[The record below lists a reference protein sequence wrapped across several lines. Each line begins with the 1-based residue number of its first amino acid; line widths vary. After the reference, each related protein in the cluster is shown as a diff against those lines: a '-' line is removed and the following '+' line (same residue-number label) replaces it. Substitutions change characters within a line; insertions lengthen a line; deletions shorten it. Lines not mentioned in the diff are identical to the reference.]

1 MTHLDE
7 ERVERLVHG
16 ELEPS
21 HDALEREHLASCAS
35 CRERVTEAERD
46 DAEVNA
52 LLRLLDHPLPRV
64 SAQTIIAIAR
74 PRDVAWG
81 RWAAGILLVA
91 TLGGAAYAAP
101 GSPLRRLVQSAASL
115 LGRGDDPRPAT
126 QAPAP
131 NAEAAGT
138 GGGIAVEAGRALLI
152 QFTSHQQAG
161 EARITLTDSD
171 MVTVRAPN
179 GAATFT
185 SDVDRLI
192 VDNSGSLSS
201 FEIQIPRTAP
211 RVEVRVGT
219 VQRYLKDGARIVART
234 PADAQ
239 GAVQLPLAP

>member
-7 ERVERLVHG
+7 ERVERFVHG

-21 HDALEREHLASCAS
+21 HDALEREHLASCTS
-35 CRERVTEAERD
+35 CRGRVADAQRD

-52 LLRLLDHPLPRV
+52 LLQLLDHPLPKV
-64 SAQTIIAIAR
+64 SAQTIVAQAR

-81 RWAAGILLVA
+81 RWAAGVLLVA
-91 TLGGAAYAAP
+91 TIGGAAYAAP
-101 GSPLRRLVQSAASL
+101 GSPLRRLVAQTAAL
-115 LGRGDDPRPAT
+115 LRGRDDVRPAT
-126 QAPAP
+126 PAQARTADPAG
-131 NAEAAGT
+131 A
-138 GGGIAVEAGRALLI
+138 GIAVEAGRALLI

-171 MVTVRAPN
+171 VVTVRAPN

-239 GAVQLPLAP
+239 GAVRLPLAP